1 MEITDRT
8 RRLLLEKV
16 DSFEK
21 LETLALLSSAG
32 KELTVREAAHELGLA
47 EPLVEAAL
55 LDLAAASILA
65 KAGARFR
72 YAPRTPELVEDAG
85 ALAAAYRLDRIRVLN
100 VVTTAALER
109 IRTSAAHAFANA
121 FRVLP
126 DKKRGGD

>member
-21 LETLALLSSAG
+21 LETLALLAG
-32 KELTVREAAHELGLA
+32 ASGPVTVRDAAHQLGL
-47 EPLVEAAL
+47 PEALIQVAL
-55 LDLAAASILA
+55 LELAAASILEKTA
-65 KAGARFR
+65 SGFR
-72 YAPRTPELVEDAG
+72 YAPSTPELVEDAG

-109 IRTSAAHAFANA
+109 IRS
-121 FRVLP
+121 
-126 DKKRGGD
+126 